1 MKDMKFD
8 GGKLRAS
15 LPFLDFPNAMEEL
28 VRVADMGSKK
38 YEASSWK
45 TVPNAE
51 ERYRD
56 ALTRHFLA
64 SFKGVQDEESGL
76 DHLAHMAWGC
86 MALMELRIAREK
98 EVHDENISCCESD
111 AHTGSV
117 DSGV

>member
-15 LPFLDFPNAMEEL
+15 LIFDDFPDAMEEL
-28 VRVADMGSKK
+28 IRVADMGANK
-38 YEASSWK
+38 YEAHSWR

-86 MALMELRIAREK
+86 MALMELRIARE
-98 EVHDENISCCESD
+98 ERE
-111 AHTGSV
+111 T
-117 DSGV
+117 

>member
-1 MKDMKFD
+1 MKFD
-8 GGKLRAS
+8 KGKLRAS

-28 VRVADMGSKK
+28 VRVADMGANK

-86 MALMELRIAREK
+86 MALMELRIAKR
-98 EVHDENISCCESD
+98 
-111 AHTGSV
+111 
-117 DSGV
+117 SGRSEDKIIMQWYDDKQGGTLND

>member
-1 MKDMKFD
+1 MSKDMKFD

-15 LPFLDFPNAMEEL
+15 LIFDDFPDAMEEL
-28 VRVADMGSKK
+28 IRVADMGANK
-38 YEASSWK
+38 YEAHSWR
-45 TVPNAE
+45 TVSNAE

-86 MALMELRIAREK
+86 LALMELRIARE
-98 EVHDENISCCESD
+98 ERTSD
-111 AHTGSV
+111 
-117 DSGV
+117 D

>member
-1 MKDMKFD
+1 MTLKDMKFD

-15 LPFLDFPNAMEEL
+15 LIFDDFPDAMEEL
-28 VRVADMGSKK
+28 IRVADMGANK
-38 YEASSWK
+38 YEAHSWR

-64 SFKGVQDEESGL
+64 HFKGVQDEESGL

-98 EVHDENISCCESD
+98 EVSD
-111 AHTGSV
+111 GRM
-117 DSGV
+117 